1 MSLICTEALR
11 CFFFFTFKK
20 STTLSTLRSHLCG
33 RKMKCPHS
41 GRRAVMHRVSSK
53 MEVTHSFARERRK
66 VGVRE
71 VWLAVS
77 CFELMMCAQN
87 REEKLP

>member
-1 MSLICTEALR
+1 MSSQREESSDAPRQLENGSNTFICALG
-11 CFFFFTFKK
+11 
-20 STTLSTLRSHLCG
+20 L
-33 RKMKCPHS
+33 
-41 GRRAVMHRVSSK
+41 
-53 MEVTHSFARERRK
+53 RERRK